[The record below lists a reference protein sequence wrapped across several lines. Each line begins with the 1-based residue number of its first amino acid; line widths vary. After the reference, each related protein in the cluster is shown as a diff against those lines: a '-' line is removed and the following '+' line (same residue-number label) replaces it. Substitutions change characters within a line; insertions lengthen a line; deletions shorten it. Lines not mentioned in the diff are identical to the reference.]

1 MWNPHRKQGT
11 RTARMQFKHM
21 KNASQEREAIKSAR
35 RIVVKIGSRVLVQR
49 TGRPDTRRMRS
60 LVADLVALR
69 KSGREVVMVSSG
81 AVGAGIEALG
91 LSTRPTTIP
100 DLQMA
105 AAIGQSRLM
114 ATYDQLFSRHRCRIA
129 QVLLTHDD
137 LKNRERHLNTRN
149 TIMNLLRHDVIP
161 IVNENDVVA
170 TEEIKFGDNDML
182 AALVSILVPT
192 DLLIMLS
199 STDGLRSPAGGGRT
213 RRVPHL
219 KKITRKVREL
229 ANGKADSLTTG
240 GMSAKL
246 DAASSAAE
254 VGIPVII
261 ANGRRDG
268 VLEKIIEGKDV
279 GTLIWDH
286 AAPQTEMD
294 SRKRWIAFFH
304 RAKGT
309 IEIDEGAGRSLINQG
324 KSLLPIGVVEVD
336 GQFAIGSLVNLKAP
350 DGTLV
355 ARGLVYFSSD
365 DIRRIKGRKTT
376 EIEKILGTRNY
387 DEVVHR
393 DNMVLI

>member
-1 MWNPHRKQGT
+1 
-11 RTARMQFKHM
+11 M
-21 KNASQEREAIKSAR
+21 KNACKERDAVKSAR

-69 KSGREVVMVSSG
+69 KGDREVVMVSSG
-81 AVGAGIEALG
+81 AVGAGVEALG
-91 LSTRPTTIP
+91 LSARPTTIP

-105 AAIGQSRLM
+105 AAVGQSRLM
-114 ATYDQLFSRHRCRIA
+114 ATYDQLFGRHRCRIA

-199 STDGLRSPAGGGRT
+199 STDGLRAPSGGGRT

-219 KKITRKVREL
+219 KKITRKAREL
-229 ANGKADSLTTG
+229 ADGKADSLTTG

-246 DAASSAAE
+246 DAASAAAKAG
-254 VGIPVII
+254 VPVVI

-268 VLEKIIEGKDV
+268 VLREILEGKDA
-279 GTLIWDH
+279 GTLIADH
-286 AAPQTEMD
+286 DAPQTDLD

-304 RAKGT
+304 RAQGT
-309 IEIDEGAGRSLINQG
+309 IDIDAGASRALVDQG
-324 KSLLPIGVVEVD
+324 KSLLPIGIVKVE
-336 GQFAIGSLVNLKAP
+336 GNFAIGSLVNVKSREGAL
-350 DGTLV
+350 L
-355 ARGLVYFSSD
+355 ARGLVYYSSD

-376 EIEKILGTRNY
+376 EISKILGTRNY
-387 DEVVHR
+387 DEVIHR
-393 DNMVLI
+393 DNMVLL